1 MYSVFPLSAQSLY
14 AGFVIFKGY
23 AHPAQGNFF
32 LLYVYIVGCFYC
44 FLLILRSGCTFWPC
58 VTASFS
64 LSWSINKFP
73 FGNPWFFAVKSNEY
87 TICDVLPLLWLYGNW
102 FFTNYNG
109 SSTSP
114 LLTSL
119 YSSFIDL
126 LFQAHNL
133 FCSLLICAPNRQFSE
148 LFIILWFWFSHCYCS
163 IEFCGEPLHLL
174 FKN

>member
-1 MYSVFPLSAQSLY
+1 MLAFWFLRGFTYSAQGS
-14 AGFVIFKGY
+14 
-23 AHPAQGNFF
+23 FF
-32 LLYVYIVGCFYC
+32 IVHIHCGLL
-44 FLLILRSGCTFWPC
+44 LLRSTHLRSGYSSWPH
-58 VTASFS
+58 VAASFS

-73 FGNPWFFAVKSNEY
+73 FGNLWFLAVKSHEY

-133 FCSLLICAPNRQFSE
+133 FCSLLICASKRQFSE
-148 LFIILWFWFSHCYCS
+148 LFIIFWFWFSHCYCS
-163 IEFCGEPLHLL
+163 IEFCGEASP
-174 FKN
+174 FAF